1 MNALLKIR
9 LILIKDHLRPRLFGE
24 NTSRLLMKK
33 SSSPSQELL
42 VSRASG
48 LAFLRCSEAGMK
60 ITAEEIA
67 DLLTN
72 LGSHRSG
79 REGIAD
85 PSPSLLSLKVFFSP
99 TSSGNFIPCDPTA
112 GSSPSDY
119 HSSQKTWQSLPS
131 PILMGKGVGE
141 SSLLLEKNTTRVVI
155 HWNESAQ
162 FARVLNF
169 ASFSPS
175 DQGTWLRQNTPSG
188 LPAEVS
194 VLEKPPTSPA
204 ETNPQFM
211 IKESFYSHGQLWDPS
226 EHVPAE
232 TCYYPNGQVYWHR
245 RYRGG
250 TCRSI
255 AARPCLQVFWPSGS
269 PQIVEYGREGVGKHR
284 PLHLGPAYQE
294 FYTSGK
300 PALVM
305 FAEDGKMKSC
315 QWFDDKG
322 HSVEA
327 GVSAQDIVPSNSLVL
342 PRDIL
347 MEFDVSP
354 PALSMMWTDDIIPL
368 NERGKPLPAPAA
380 MVPQNTPV
388 RRSSVRPV
396 ASARLD
402 NRTRGR

>member
-1 MNALLKIR
+1 
-9 LILIKDHLRPRLFGE
+9 
-24 NTSRLLMKK
+24 
-33 SSSPSQELL
+33 
-42 VSRASG
+42 
-48 LAFLRCSEAGMK
+48 MK

-67 DLLTN
+67 NLLAN
-72 LGSHRSG
+72 IGNQQSE
-79 REGIAD
+79 RESAVWS
-85 PSPSLLSLKVFFSP
+85 SPSRLSLKVFFCP
-99 TSSGNFIPCDPTA
+99 TSTGNFIPWVHSAKSAPPA
-112 GSSPSDY
+112 YPST
-119 HSSQKTWQSLPS
+119 QETWQSLPS

-141 SSLLLEKNTTRVVI
+141 SSLLLEQNSTRVVI
-155 HWNESAQ
+155 HLNESER
-162 FARVLNF
+162 FVRVLNF
-169 ASFSPS
+169 ASFSTS

-194 VLEKPPTSPA
+194 VLEKPPISPA

-232 TCYYPNGQVYWHR
+232 TCYYPNGQAYWHR

-250 TCRSI
+250 TCRAI
-255 AARPCLQVFWPSGS
+255 ADRPCLEVFWPSGS

-305 FAEDGKMKSC
+305 FAEDGEMKSC
-315 QWFDDKG
+315 QWFDNKG
-322 HSVEA
+322 RPVEA

-368 NERGKPLPAPAA
+368 DERGKPLPAPAA
-380 MVPQNTPV
+380 MTPQNPPV
-388 RRSSVRPV
+388 RRSSVRTAV
-396 ASARLD
+396 SARLD